1 MALPKNRY
9 ACMSDLKGYFRK
21 LDLLS
26 GLTEF
31 EKLELRQ
38 NIGVMDYIGE
48 GGRTVPIP
56 ITYSA
61 LLEIVE
67 RNEVLVGAR
76 YIITNYQTIYD
87 SNVIVG
93 GKKVSWGHNL
103 SSNIS
108 PIYQLIV
115 VGINTNKLDS
125 KAYIIGKNWEIN
137 YDISREVLEDGT
149 PTKGK
154 ITWMKDD
161 NGNSAFYDFKNI
173 KFRRT
178 REQLRNTTVAITSPH
193 LDLYTFSLL
202 KNNNVVEDNSENELC
217 EYNVFKE
224 NCWDNVFIGNTQNNI
239 FEAEFKRNTFI
250 KGCYDSHFLWNT
262 YNNLFHERV
271 AYTTGSIYN
280 HTSPIGNTNFST
292 TITKTI
298 HKVNDATILSYL
310 DPITYSHQ
318 VVILNN

>member
-1 MALPKNRY
+1 MAPPKNRY
-9 ACMSDLKGYFRK
+9 ACMSDLKKYFRK

-31 EKLELRQ
+31 EKKQLRQ
-38 NIGVMDYIGE
+38 NIGIIEYTGEAGEITPIEVTYFELNDYI
-48 GGRTVPIP
+48 
-56 ITYSA
+56 
-61 LLEIVE
+61 E
-67 RNEVLVGAR
+67 RNQIITGGR
-76 YIITNYQTIYD
+76 YIITDYQTIYN

-93 GKKVSWGHNL
+93 GKKESWGHNL
-103 SSNIS
+103 SPNVS
-108 PIYQLIV
+108 PVQQLLV
-115 VGINTNKLDS
+115 TGITNNQLDS
-125 KAYIIGKNWEIN
+125 KAYIIGKDWEIK
-137 YDISREVLEDGT
+137 YDATKETLEDGKT
-149 PTKGK
+149 TKGK
-154 ITWMKDD
+154 ITWMKDS

-178 REQLRNTTVAITSPH
+178 REQLRNTTVAITDPY
-193 LDLYTFSLL
+193 LDLYTFSTIR
-202 KNNNVVEDNSENELC
+202 NNNIVEDNSENELC
-217 EYNVFKE
+217 EYNTFKE

-239 FEAEFKRNTFI
+239 FEAELERNTFI
-250 KGCYDSHFLWNT
+250 KGCYNSHFLWNT

-271 AYTTGSIYN
+271 AYTSGSIYN
-280 HTSPIGNTNFST
+280 HISPIGNTNFST

>member
-1 MALPKNRY
+1 MAPPKNRY
-9 ACMSDLKGYFRK
+9 VCMSDLKKYFRK

-31 EKLELRQ
+31 EKKQLRQ
-38 NIGVMDYIGE
+38 NIGIIEYTGEAGEITPIEVTYFKLNDYIKRNQIIT
-48 GGRTVPIP
+48 GG
-56 ITYSA
+56 
-61 LLEIVE
+61 
-67 RNEVLVGAR
+67 R
-76 YIITNYQTIYD
+76 YIITDYQTIYN

-93 GKKVSWGHNL
+93 GKKESWGHKD
-103 SSNIS
+103 SVNIS
-108 PIYQLIV
+108 PTYRLLV
-115 VGINTNKLDS
+115 TGITNNQLDS
-125 KAYIIGKNWEIN
+125 KAYIIGKDWEIK
-137 YDISREVLEDGT
+137 YDATEETLEDGET
-149 PTKGK
+149 TKGK
-154 ITWMKDD
+154 ITWMKDS

-178 REQLRNTTVAITSPH
+178 REQLRNTTVAITDPY
-193 LDLYTFSLL
+193 LDLYTFSTIR
-202 KNNNVVEDNSENELC
+202 NNNIVEDNSENELC
-217 EYNVFKE
+217 EYNTFKE

-239 FEAEFKRNTFI
+239 FEAELERNTFI
-250 KGCYDSHFLWNT
+250 KGCYNSHFLWNT

-271 AYTTGSIYN
+271 AYTNGSIYN
-280 HTSPIGNTNFST
+280 HISPIGNTNFST